1 MAFQLV
7 RGLFSRGSPPRSRI
21 HGPTM
26 ENDTFGDQRGET
38 VHGTRDVE
46 KSAKVSNWS
55 ELARAPQKEVIGR
68 YSHIGASN
76 VGPESST
83 LPLPSNG
90 HPNTPETSSSSE
102 DETRQDRMLRNRSKS
117 KKSVLDEIP
126 SSTTPPNWDDYP
138 EPAPPKPATPVPHT
152 DASTCSTS
160 ARIAA
165 QHAEERTSHARWQ
178 QNGAVMEV
186 ESTDFP
192 IHNVEL
198 MPSNSIQT
206 AYAPIPM
213 TTQHPEDTGLLTLR
227 QSNVDGNFYS
237 HEFDHEEVVEAMD
250 EETSQ
255 TSSVD
260 EPWKRVFEAP
270 PRRVYPEAPNGSL
283 RECSLPSVRVQE
295 LAEPPQLPN
304 GSLRERSLPSVCVQE
319 IAEPPQRPNSLEFWQ
334 AQSMDELR
342 QLAAELNRRL
352 ELGITGPTARRSGPT
367 NGFYLTQPTE
377 QDIPFVVRPD
387 LYPVAHRSGP
397 TDEHFFQRLVD
408 KGTPSVVRPATK
420 QGQHPDVRF
429 QTPPGNAHG
438 QAYGPHPGHAHGP
451 YPDEDPAICL
461 TVPETPEIY
470 YPARADGER
479 DVLLSRPRPTP
490 SHPQEHSRQ
499 EVRRYRAADQP
510 PLGHVELALLEPIYW
525 LVQVTPESVTEQPS
539 NSSFGFVSHPETDA

>member
-21 HGPTM
+21 HGPTIKSS
-26 ENDTFGDQRGET
+26 TVGDQRSET
-38 VHGTRDVE
+38 LYGTRDVK
-46 KSAKVSNWS
+46 KSAEVSNWS

-90 HPNTPETSSSSE
+90 HPNTPQDSSSAE
-102 DETRQDRMLRNRSKS
+102 DETRQDRMLRNRSRKS
-117 KKSVLDEIP
+117 A
-126 SSTTPPNWDDYP
+126 PPNWDDYP

-152 DASTCSTS
+152 DATGCSTS
-160 ARIAA
+160 ARTAT
-165 QHAEERTSHARWQ
+165 QYAEERTSHTRWQ
-178 QNGAVMEV
+178 QNGAVMQV

-192 IHNVEL
+192 IQNVEL

-206 AYAPIPM
+206 AYIPIPM

-227 QSNVDGNFYS
+227 RSNVDGNFYS

-260 EPWKRVFEAP
+260 EPWKRAFEAP

-283 RECSLPSVRVQE
+283 RERALPSVR
-295 LAEPPQLPN
+295 
-304 GSLRERSLPSVCVQE
+304 VQE

-367 NGFYLTQPTE
+367 NGFYPTQPTE
-377 QDIPFVVRPD
+377 QGIPFVVRPD
-387 LYPVAHRSGP
+387 PSPVVHRSGP
-397 TDEHFFQRLVD
+397 TDKRFFQRLVD
-408 KGTPSVVRPATK
+408 EGTPSVVRPAPE
-420 QGQHPDVRF
+420 QGQYPDVRS
-429 QTPPGNAHG
+429 QTPPGDAHG
-438 QAYGPHPGHAHGP
+438 QAYGPHPGLAHGP
-451 YPDEDPAICL
+451 CPDGGPAICL

-470 YPARADGER
+470 YPARADGE
-479 DVLLSRPRPTP
+479 
-490 SHPQEHSRQ
+490 
-499 EVRRYRAADQP
+499 
-510 PLGHVELALLEPIYW
+510 
-525 LVQVTPESVTEQPS
+525 
-539 NSSFGFVSHPETDA
+539 